1 MTLQTIT
8 PQHRDLRQ
16 ISICIPYQFDIH
28 GAGANIRQT
37 IGETTYEEWSD
48 LDHLLVQLWESH
60 SIRPKITYVCTSQN
74 EEKEAIDCVS
84 CLLPEITKR
93 GIIYL
98 VKYD

>member
-1 MTLQTIT
+1 MALQTIT
-8 PQHRDLRQ
+8 PQHCDLWQ

-37 IGETTYEEWSD
+37 IGEATYEEWLD
-48 LDHLLVQLWESH
+48 LDRLLVQLWESH
-60 SIRPKITYVCTSQN
+60 SIRPKITYVCASQN

-84 CLLPEITKR
+84 CLLPEITER

-98 VKYD
+98 VEYD